1 MVVNPL
7 CLQLKTLETK
17 RLRHQPHPFVA
28 QLDLHQETLAREVP
42 PQRDAVRASQ
52 GTAATRV
59 AQAICLTRAS
69 TQQNFSLET
78 FDVGK
83 TTI

>member
-42 PQRDAVRASQ
+42 PQRDAVRASPGHSWYAG
-52 GTAATRV
+52 GTGN
-59 AQAICLTRAS
+59 L
-69 TQQNFSLET
+69 
-78 FDVGK
+78 FDPGK
-83 TTI
+83 HPTKFQFGNI